1 MKMHNT
7 EAGGLMVRDRRPIL
21 VAGALAAALGASG
34 CHRSAPAG
42 QVLATVGGKDITL
55 QDVRAEG
62 RADGV
67 PATAGHAT
75 DTALL
80 QRVVDRTLLAQ
91 SAHAQKLDQT
101 PEEPSDLARLQQTW
115 LADKAAKRLLNGMT
129 PPTDAQAEAFISA
142 HPYAFAKRMRVSA
155 RTITIAAA
163 PALLTQ
169 LKTYSSYDQ
178 ALAFLKRLGVA
189 MSTGVGQ
196 IDTAQLPS
204 NAAAEVA
211 GTPVGSLLIT
221 QPPGRIQVAEIQSR
235 TPVDISPSDQLTL
248 AKRSVASEAA
258 AQRIT
263 AALSQLKSQTPVTY
277 QPGYAPTDSKGA
289 TKPAQ
294 TS

>member
-1 MKMHNT
+1 M
-7 EAGGLMVRDRRPIL
+7 AASRDQRYIL
-21 VAGALAAALGASG
+21 VTAALTAALGASA
-34 CHRSAPAG
+34 CHRAAPAG

-67 PATAGHAT
+67 PPTAGHTVDA
-75 DTALL
+75 ALL

-91 SAHAQKLDQT
+91 SAHAQKLDQN
-101 PEEPSDLARLQQTW
+101 PDDPSDLARLQQTW
-115 LADKAAKRLLNGMT
+115 QADKAAKRLLKGMA
-129 PPTDAQAEAFISA
+129 PPTDAEAQAFIAA

-169 LKTYSSYDQ
+169 LKTYSTYDQ

-189 MSTGVGQ
+189 MATGVGQ
-196 IDTAQLPS
+196 IDTAQLPA

-211 GTPVGSLLIT
+211 DTPVGSLLIT
-221 QPPGRIQVAEIQSR
+221 QPPGRIQIAEIQSR
-235 TPVDISPSDQLTL
+235 TPVGVSPSDQITL

-258 AQRIT
+258 SQRIT
-263 AALSQLKSQTPVTY
+263 AALTKLKAETPVTY
-277 QPGYAPTDSKGA
+277 QPGYAPADAKTTA
-289 TKPAQ
+289 KPAQ
-294 TS
+294 SG